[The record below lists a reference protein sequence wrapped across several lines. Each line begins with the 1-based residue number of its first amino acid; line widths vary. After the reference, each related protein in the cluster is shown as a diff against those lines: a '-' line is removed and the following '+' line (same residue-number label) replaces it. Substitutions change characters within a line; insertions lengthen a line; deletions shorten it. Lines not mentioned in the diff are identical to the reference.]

1 MTKRIEILFG
11 THSGNAHN
19 LANVIGESLANEG
32 FDAVV
37 SDLGDVEPES
47 IFDMD
52 TIIIVTS
59 THGDGEPPD
68 NASEWMSYLKFN
80 EEIDLSHLH
89 FAVLGLGDNYY
100 PHFCQC
106 GKDFEEY
113 LSKHGGH
120 PLTNRLDCDLY
131 YEEQY
136 PEWLN
141 GLIKVL
147 KNKLQE

>member
-1 MTKRIEILFG
+1 MALINILFG
-11 THSGNAHN
+11 SQSGNAQN
-19 LANVIGESLANEG
+19 LANVISESLANAG
-32 FDAVV
+32 FDSPV
-37 SDLGDVEPES
+37 SDMGELDPEN
-47 IFDMD
+47 ILDMD
-52 TIIIVTS
+52 YVVIVTS

-80 EEIDLSHLH
+80 EELHLSHVK
-89 FAVLGLGDNYY
+89 FAVLGLGDSYY

-106 GKDFEEY
+106 AKDFDQY

-120 PLTNRLDCDLY
+120 SLVPRLDCDLY

-136 PEWLN
+136 PEWLSS
-141 GLIKVL
+141 LIEVL

>member
-1 MTKRIEILFG
+1 MNQVNILFG
-11 THSGNAHN
+11 TQTGNSHN
-19 LANVIGESLANEG
+19 LANVINESLINEG
-32 FDAVV
+32 FSSLV
-37 SDLGDVEPES
+37 SDMGEVDPEN
-47 IFDMD
+47 IHDMD
-52 TIIIVTS
+52 YVIIVTS

-80 EEIDLSHLH
+80 EEIDLSHLN
-89 FAVLGLGDNYY
+89 FAILGLGDNYY

-106 GKDFEEY
+106 AKDFEEY

-120 PLTNRLDCDLY
+120 SLTRRLDCDLY

-136 PEWLN
+136 PEWLA
-141 GLIKVL
+141 GLLKVL

>member
-1 MTKRIEILFG
+1 
-11 THSGNAHN
+11 
-19 LANVIGESLANEG
+19 LANVISESLANAG
-32 FDAVV
+32 FDSPV
-37 SDLGDVEPES
+37 SDMGELDPEN
-47 IFDMD
+47 ILDMD
-52 TIIIVTS
+52 NIIIVTS

-80 EEIDLSHLH
+80 EEINLSHVN
-89 FAVLGLGDNYY
+89 FAVLGLGDTYY

-106 GKDFEEY
+106 AKDFEQY

-120 PLTNRLDCDLY
+120 SMVPRLDCDLY

-136 PEWLN
+136 PEWLSS
-141 GLIKVL
+141 LIEVL

>member
-1 MTKRIEILFG
+1 MTKINILFG
-11 THSGNAHN
+11 SQSGNAQN
-19 LANVIGESLANEG
+19 LANVICESLSNAG
-32 FDAVV
+32 FDTPVL
-37 SDLGDVEPES
+37 DMGEIDPEK
-47 IFDMD
+47 IHDMEN
-52 TIIIVTS
+52 ILIVTS

-80 EEIDLSHLH
+80 DEINLSHLKY
-89 FAVLGLGDNYY
+89 AVLSLGDSYY

-106 GKDFEEY
+106 GKDFDQY

-120 PLTNRLDCDLY
+120 SLVKRLDCDLY

-136 PEWLN
+136 PEWLS
-141 GLIKVL
+141 GLIEVL

>member
-1 MTKRIEILFG
+1 MSKIDILFG
-11 THSGNAHN
+11 TQTGNAHN
-19 LANVIGESLANEG
+19 LANVISESLADAG
-32 FDAVV
+32 FETLV
-37 SDLGDVEPES
+37 SDMGERDPES

-80 EEIDLSHLH
+80 EEIDLKHLSY
-89 FAVLGLGDNYY
+89 AVLGLGDNYY

-106 GKDFEEY
+106 GKDFDEY
-113 LSKHGGH
+113 LSKRGGH
-120 PLTNRLDCDLY
+120 SLIRRLDCDLY

-136 PEWLN
+136 PEWLSE
-141 GLIKVL
+141 LISVL